1 LRFNPKAD
9 IRGGRASGSSGGG
22 GGGFGGGGGGL
33 GGLPIP
39 GGFGIKGTIV
49 IVILYFILQMCT
61 GGGLPGSSLPG
72 VPGGSS
78 DNATSTDNG
87 DYAACKTGADANKS
101 RVCERKAIMLSLD
114 VFWKGQLGGQYQPA
128 DLRTF
133 SGQTQ
138 TGCGAASAEMGPFYC
153 PTDGHI
159 YEDPSFYSTM
169 LEQIGGAD
177 KPFVEPYV
185 LGHEFGH
192 HIQDITG
199 EMKNVRTQ
207 QGANSDSVKLEL
219 EADCYAGVWAKGAL
233 GTDDGS
239 GQKIFESITDQDIQ
253 DAIGAARAVGDDSIQ
268 KKTQGSVNPDSW
280 THGSSEQRMQWFQTG
295 YGGDID
301 SCRAIWG

>member
-1 LRFNPKAD
+1 MRFNPKAD
-9 IRGGRASGSSGGG
+9 ISGGQASGSSGGG
-22 GGGFGGGGGGL
+22 GGFGGGLGGGGL

-49 IVILYFILQMCT
+49 IVILYVILSMCGVLPGP
-61 GGGLPGSSLPG
+61 GGGSDPNPGAGSS
-72 VPGGSS
+72 
-78 DNATSTDNG
+78 TTETG
-87 DYAACKTGADANKS
+87 DYASCRTGADANKS
-101 RVCERKAIMLSLD
+101 RVCERKAIMLSLE
-114 VFWKGQLGGQYQPA
+114 VFWKGQLGNQFQPS

-138 TGCGAASAEMGPFYC
+138 TGCGAASAQMGPFYC

-159 YEDPSFYSTM
+159 YEDPSFYSSM

-177 KPFVEPYV
+177 QPFVEPYV
-185 LGHEFGH
+185 LAHEYGH

-219 EADCYAGVWAKGAL
+219 EADCYAGAWAKGAL

-239 GQKIFESITDQDIQ
+239 GQKIFESITEQDIT
-253 DAIGAARAVGDDSIQ
+253 DAIDAARAVGDDSIQ

-280 THGSSEQRMQWFQTG
+280 THGSSEQRMTWFKTG
-295 YGGDID
+295 YSGDLN